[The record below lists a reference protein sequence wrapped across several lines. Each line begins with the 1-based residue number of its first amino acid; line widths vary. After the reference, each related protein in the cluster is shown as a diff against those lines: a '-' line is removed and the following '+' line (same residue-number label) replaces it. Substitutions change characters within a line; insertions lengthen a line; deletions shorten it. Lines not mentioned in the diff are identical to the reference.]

1 MNIINGQDVFG
12 AQTLTTNFP
21 MKVIDIDFFSPP
33 QCITLGQEE
42 DHYSTLLHLN
52 INEQSLNG
60 EDDDSLII
68 YIVIKQDNGNILQYP
83 IYAPEGVLN
92 VTNYGIKISKTEYYF
107 PVVSTMTDHPHNGTI
122 QFRIHAAAMVTDD
135 PEDREGAL
143 IAASSKIK
151 YRVDDSIAFNANV
164 PSKFYDR
171 FLEPS
176 SGIVTPEMFQRAD
189 NAPRYTDDM
198 LINMALKSNAKV
210 VLMIGDYVLDSPI
223 IIAGPTYQPKTIF
236 HKGSITYTGKKILEK
251 YGRDPD
257 NSNWTISPYSVR
269 LQDSY
274 ERTADSI
281 DNIIFNNG
289 IELDIETG
297 LKYTNTNIKVHV
309 YPKTKSAI
317 LITDI
322 GSVCNITFD
331 KIESSGDGIE
341 FLSST
346 VRKNVG
352 VSGTG
357 SYDRTAVQYVN
368 LYFGSISA
376 RYGEKIDNNA
386 QVTGPNGNI
395 SGGKC
400 IYFNLAT
407 IDESQK
413 IPEYDAQQN
422 IIGYHYYGISDI
434 YAGGDNDTK
443 KINGWLN
450 EIRIYDGRLNSGAY
464 GIYADGRTTE
474 NRINNVKIQNVALEP
489 NNGPKKNVW
498 VDYTSYLSTDQK
510 RWIEAKNNNQG
521 QNPPSPP
528 PYLGYVEGGP
538 KPSSTSPHFPEMMVF
553 DVTKFSRKINI
564 KDFYLI
570 DVTDNYSDSDTTR
583 YRYVYYQ
590 EIPFKKLYRGIYMAN
605 GCDRWSF
612 SGLRYAEKPT
622 VPQLMYREW
631 GDQETVGGRYVAY
644 ITDESSDNEGKV
656 NEDAEPQDIPTA
668 KFYENAFSR
677 STQGWLLET
686 VGTVREFLFEGAQYS
701 SDSNFKFS
709 DRTSG
714 TLIMPNSDGETIQI
728 EEGTT
733 KVSHIF
739 ASFRTVTDGAIS
751 PFQEAE
757 TPYIEEIIHNMNAL
771 AVDTIMDAGGNTWET
786 LTKNISTYRD
796 FRYKDQNDN
805 VVADPDLDPLNQKSN
820 SKRYLRPRLVRG
832 DSYGTY
838 KYYYSFFGNTEIYD
852 GLYKIDLELNPNN
865 WNSTSS
871 YNLDAIVKY
880 NDKIWMSLEE
890 IADDKIG
897 IAPGV
902 LYPPEPQEGEEQRY
916 LWREVEVKVKNT
928 YYFCKTDNGIKIL
941 PSRTYITHPSDST
954 NKIQEIEF
962 GELEENDLFYYSPVL
977 YTIKHDHIPG
987 ECDAVKTSN
996 SDNICMTIYGLVDN
1010 NYTKNDVSDPYN
1022 DNDHTYLLK
1031 DGDGTNLPDNVR
1043 ISITVRKLS
1052 YQSFEHDIFN
1062 IKENIS
1068 DIEGDI
1074 TEIEEDITEIEGNI
1088 TNIEENISNIDFQ
1101 EEIHFSASDDKR
1113 PYNYKTVSNGII
1125 LPRLL
1130 IGSTYSSSNKPYQ
1143 YIYSEQNIIDKFKDG
1158 AYYIKL
1164 TNSNTINSYYF
1175 IKIGS
1180 YIRICPKIGN
1190 ETISNDTPILINAK
1204 EDYIPGEASISQAIG
1219 DNLGI
1224 TTQTIYNDL
1233 QQGNVPSDNTG
1244 RVQILVE
1251 VKKLSYEDS
1260 KKIISQFLCGLEDKI
1275 DNLDAR
1281 IYALE
1286 HSNS

>member
-33 QCITLGQEE
+33 QSITLGQEE

-52 INEQSLNG
+52 INEQSLSG

-151 YRVDDSIAFNANV
+151 YRVDDSIAFNASV

-176 SGIVTPEMFQRAD
+176 SGIVTPEMFQRSD
-189 NAPRYTDDM
+189 APFYTDDV
-198 LINMALKSNAKV
+198 LINMALRSNAKII
-210 VLMIGDYVLDSPI
+210 LMIGDYVLNSPI
-223 IIAGPTYQPKTIF
+223 VISGPIYQPKTIF
-236 HKGSITYTGKKILEK
+236 HKGSISYTGEAIYNKYMRHSTTVTVNDVPKSTKNNSKYVECTMPEGMEVYSICSSFPQAIDEVYEKNSENQQYNYHVSTLSEKIFDGMELK
-251 YGRDPD
+251 
-257 NSNWTISPYSVR
+257 IS
-269 LQDSY
+269 
-274 ERTADSI
+274 
-281 DNIIFNNG
+281 
-289 IELDIETG
+289 
-297 LKYTNTNIKVHV
+297 TNIGDI
-309 YPKTKSAI
+309 YPVTKAAI
-317 LITDI
+317 VITNI
-322 GSVCNITFD
+322 GSPCKFTFD
-331 KIESSGDGIE
+331 KIESDGDGIE
-341 FLSST
+341 FLSCTLKDMTETEKYNAS
-346 VRKNVG
+346 
-352 VSGTG
+352 S
-357 SYDRTAVQYVN
+357 VQYVN

-376 RYGEKIDNNA
+376 RYGEKINSGR
-386 QVTGPNGNI
+386 QVFGSGNESNI
-395 SGGKC
+395 VGGKG
-400 IYFNLAT
+400 IYFHLCNVT
-407 IDESQK
+407 ESQC
-413 IPEYDAQQN
+413 IDGVRYDAEAE
-422 IIGYHYYGISDI
+422 D
-434 YAGGDNDTK
+434 AGTIK
-443 KINGWLN
+443 GWLN
-450 EIRIYDGRLNSGAY
+450 EIRIFDGRLNSGAY
-464 GIYADGRTTE
+464 GVYADGID
-474 NRINNVKIQNVALEP
+474 NSWNKINNIKLQNVAFEP
-489 NNGPKKNVW
+489 NKLDSKIAANKGINDPW
-498 VDYTSYLSTDQK
+498 VDYSSYLNRTQKEWIVKTIFKRDLEGNSIESVPNLLPQDQRLVRNLTD
-510 RWIEAKNNNQG
+510 
-521 QNPPSPP
+521 
-528 PYLGYVEGGP
+528 
-538 KPSSTSPHFPEMMVF
+538 
-553 DVTKFSRKINI
+553 FSKTVDI
-564 KDFYLI
+564 KDFFTVSLG
-570 DVTDNYSDSDTTR
+570 NNK
-583 YRYVYYQ
+583 YRYVYQQDISYR
-590 EIPFKKLYRGIYMAN
+590 KLYKGMYIAN
-605 GCDRWSF
+605 GCHRWSF

-622 VPQLMYREW
+622 TPLLIFSTDDPTKVRPYTRRVTYREDGVPSLV
-631 GDQETVGGRYVAY
+631 GDLTRDSNKPY
-644 ITDESSDNEGKV
+644 
-656 NEDAEPQDIPTA
+656 
-668 KFYENAFSR
+668 FYNNSLYR
-677 STQGWLLET
+677 TTSGWLLQTE
-686 VGTVREFLFEGAQYS
+686 GNIREFLFEGAQYTA
-701 SDSNFKFS
+701 DSNFSFS
-709 DRTSG
+709 NATSG
-714 TLIMPNSDGETIQI
+714 TLIIPKAQNEVI
-728 EEGTT
+728 EEESGEDGVTGTYRT
-733 KVSHIF
+733 AHVF
-739 ASFRTVTDGAIS
+739 ASFRTVTDGVIS
-751 PFQEAE
+751 PLQEAE
-757 TPYIEEIIHNMNAL
+757 IPYVEEIVHNMNAL

-786 LTKNISTYRD
+786 LTKNISTYRA
-796 FRYKDQNDN
+796 FRYDAANN
-805 VVADPDLDPLNQKSN
+805 NIVADPDLDSSN
-820 SKRYLRPRLVRG
+820 KDPDLKRYLRPRLVRG

-852 GLYKIDLELNPNN
+852 GLYKIDLELKDYTPNN
-865 WNSTSS
+865 WDSTSS
-871 YNLDAIVKY
+871 YNLKAIVKY
-880 NDKIWMSLEE
+880 DDKIWMPREE

-897 IAPGV
+897 VEPGV
-902 LYPPEPQEGEEQRY
+902 LYPLEPQEGEEQRY
-916 LWREVEVKVKNT
+916 LWREVKVKNT

-1010 NYTKNDVSDPYN
+1010 NYTKNDVLDPY
-1022 DNDHTYLLK
+1022 DDSDHTYPLK

-1062 IKENIS
+1062 IEEKMS
-1068 DIEGDI
+1068 
-1074 TEIEEDITEIEGNI
+1074 EIEEDITEIEGDI
-1088 TNIEENISNIDFQ
+1088 TDIEENISDIDFQ

-1113 PYNYKTVSNGII
+1113 PYNYITVSNGII
-1125 LPRLL
+1125 FPRLL
-1130 IGSTYSSSNKPYQ
+1130 RGSTYSSSNKPYQ

-1175 IKIGS
+1175 IKVGS

-1204 EDYIPGEASISQAIG
+1204 EDYILGEASISQAIG

-1224 TTQTIYNDL
+1224 TTQKIYNDL
-1233 QQGNVPSDNTG
+1233 QQGNAPSDNTG

-1260 KKIISQFLCGLEDKI
+1260 KKIISQFLCGLEDRI

-1286 HSNS
+1286 HPNS